1 MIKRD
6 SCTSTSIS
14 TEFALI
20 TRLVKVLLVDPL
32 PLLLVGNENVSVI
45 LQNWYYNWVENV
57 YKLGLFD
64 MEFGENTFE
73 ANLKFHKLI

>member
-14 TEFALI
+14 TEFVLI

-45 LQNWYYNWVENV
+45 LQNWYYNSVENV
-57 YKLGLFD
+57 YKLGFFD
-64 MEFGENTFE
+64 MEFGENTYE